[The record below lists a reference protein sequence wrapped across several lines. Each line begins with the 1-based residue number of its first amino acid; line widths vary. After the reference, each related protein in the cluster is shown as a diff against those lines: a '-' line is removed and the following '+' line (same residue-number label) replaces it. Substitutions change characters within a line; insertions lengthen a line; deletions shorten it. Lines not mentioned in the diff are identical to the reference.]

1 MKFFTTEGPVNC
13 LKHYCLP
20 PLERFDLDEI
30 LNLIAS
36 EKYFLLHAPRQTGKT
51 SSLLALMAYLNQQ
64 GTYRALYA
72 NIENAQAARENV
84 EMGMIAVVQKIARS
98 ARNMLGDHTS
108 IALSEKVLANT
119 AGTGAVEEFLT
130 LWCQD
135 FPRPTV
141 LILDEVDALVGD
153 TLISLL
159 RQLRSGYTHRP
170 TLFPQSIVL
179 CGVRDIKDYRI
190 HSSRENTMITGGSAF
205 NVKAKSLRMGDF
217 IPEEVDILLR
227 EHTQETGQIFTADA
241 ERLIWE
247 CTQGQ
252 PWLVNALA
260 YEVCFEMKEG
270 RNRSIPITPEMIVQA
285 KEQLIERRVTHL
297 DQLADKLQEPRV
309 RRVVEPMLAGMSL
322 ESMNPDDIQYVVD
335 LGLCRMKST
344 GLIEIANPIYRE
356 VLPRTLAFVPQASL
370 PQIAPTWLKPD
381 GSLDTQ
387 ALLASFLLF
396 WRQHGEPLLRSA
408 PYHEIAPHL
417 VLMAFMH
424 RVVNGGGTIDR
435 EYAIGSGRMDLCIR
449 YGEVTLAIELK
460 VWRDGEPDPL
470 SEGLEQIDG
479 YLGGLFLNTGWLVIF
494 DRRSGQPRIHERTF
508 TEPAMTKSGRAIT
521 VIRA

>member
-13 LKHYCLP
+13 QDHYCLP

-30 LNLIAS
+30 LNLIALK
-36 EKYFLLHAPRQTGKT
+36 KYFLMHAPRQTGKT
-51 SSLLALMAYLNQQ
+51 SSLLALMDYLNRE

-72 NIENAQAARENV
+72 NIEGAQAAREDI
-84 EMGMIAVVQKIARS
+84 EMGTAEVIHSIAFS
-98 ARNMLGDHTS
+98 ARDFLGDHEALILAEKIVAQVPATS
-108 IALSEKVLANT
+108 VIK
-119 AGTGAVEEFLT
+119 EFLNQ
-130 LWCQD
+130 WCRRSSI
-135 FPRPTV
+135 PSV
-141 LILDEVDALVGD
+141 LILDEADALIGD

-159 RQLRSGYTHRP
+159 RQLRSGYTNRP
-170 TLFPQSIVL
+170 TLFPQSVIL

-190 HSSRENTMITGGSAF
+190 HSSRENTVITGGSAF
-205 NVKAKSLRMGDF
+205 NIKAESLRLGDF
-217 IPEEVDILLR
+217 IAREVNTLLH
-227 EHTQETGQIFTADA
+227 EHTQETGQVFADDA
-241 ERLIWE
+241 CRSIWNY
-247 CTQGQ
+247 TQGQ

-260 YEVCFEMKEG
+260 YEVCFRMKEG
-270 RNRSIPITPEMIVQA
+270 RDRTRPITSAMVVQA

-297 DQLADKLQEPRV
+297 DQLADKLMEPRV
-309 RRVVEPMLAGMSL
+309 RRVVEPMLAGLSL

-370 PQIAPTWLKPD
+370 PQISPTWLKLD
-381 GSLDTQ
+381 GGLDTQ
-387 ALLASFLLF
+387 TLLMSFLLF

-479 YLGGLFLNTGWLVIF
+479 YLGGLSLDTGWLVIF
-494 DRRSGQPRIHERTF
+494 DRRSDQPRIHERTF
-508 TEPAMTKSGRAIT
+508 TEFALTTTGKAIT